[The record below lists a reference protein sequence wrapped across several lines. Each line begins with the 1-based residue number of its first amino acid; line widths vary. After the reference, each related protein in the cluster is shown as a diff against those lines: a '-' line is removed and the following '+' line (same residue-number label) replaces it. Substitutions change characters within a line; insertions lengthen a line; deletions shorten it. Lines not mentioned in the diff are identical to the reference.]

1 MTVKIEL
8 GFTADGQGA
17 PFFTLDDPTLGVLD
31 SNAGVLGGGEIFVD
45 ISAYFITYNTTRG
58 KSRELDRYQAGQASV
73 TFQNNQRVFD
83 PTYSA
88 SPYFGQ
94 IVPKRALRITNGTAI
109 QFQGV
114 VEDWNIAYEPGGQ
127 SIATCQAF
135 DNFSYLSGLSF
146 GGVSYSAELSGNRI
160 NNVLDSIGWSADA
173 RAIGTTSATLSADTV
188 AADSN
193 VLDYLDTVAKSEP
206 GDFFVAK
213 NGNIKF
219 VGRNQ
224 AFVSGDTIFSDDGSD
239 IPYKTIGAIYGS
251 ELLYNKVTAT
261 SSAGT
266 ATNQD
271 STSIQIYGER
281 DLERTTFLSTLQQ
294 LDQLS
299 DYLVSRYSEPE
310 FRFENLTLDL
320 NEISPT
326 AQAEL
331 LDLELGDVVKVE
343 FTPNKIAPAIERFGK
358 IIGIGQSITP
368 DSAEM
373 TINLQST
380 AGAVFVLDDPLFGK
394 LNQDNGLGW

>member
-173 RAIGTTSATLSADTV
+173 RTIGTTSATLSADTV

-326 AQAEL
+326 AQADL

-380 AGAVFVLDDPLFGK
+380 AGAVFVLDDPLFGT
-394 LNQDNGLGW
+394 LNEDNGLGW